1 MAITYTDVNDAT
13 KLIAADLMLKVEAVD
28 GALADI
34 QTERATA
41 ELGYKAKEQDLQAE
55 KNRLTGEIRKLQ
67 TATVK
72 VIK

>member
-41 ELGYKAKEQDLQAE
+41 ELGYKSKEQDLQAE
-55 KNRLTGEIRKLQ
+55 KNRLTGEMRKLQ

-72 VIK
+72 VMK